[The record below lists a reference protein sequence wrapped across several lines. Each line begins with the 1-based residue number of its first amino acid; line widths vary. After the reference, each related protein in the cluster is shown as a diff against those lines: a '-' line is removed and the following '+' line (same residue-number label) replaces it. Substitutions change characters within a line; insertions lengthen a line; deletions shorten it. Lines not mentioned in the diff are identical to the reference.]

1 MILWASLIVCV
12 ILLLVSL
19 YYCIKFGILIV
30 KVQEVVE
37 ESLDVLDEKHQA
49 ISEILSRPLFYDS
62 SEVRSVLR
70 DIESTKLAIHKIAF
84 TLTNNFE
91 DVDKNEG

>member
-1 MILWASLIVCV
+1 MILWAALIICV

-19 YYCIKFGILIV
+19 YYCIKFAILIV
-30 KVQEVVE
+30 KVQDVIED
-37 ESLDVLDEKHQA
+37 SLDVLDEKHQT

-70 DIESTKLAIHKIAF
+70 DIESTKLAIHKIAY
-84 TLTNNFE
+84 TLTDNFE
-91 DVDKNEG
+91 EADGNER